1 MANNKTE
8 ALFDTIIQNVV
19 SAHKLGPYS
28 DLEHDVKRDVICR
41 ALFIYSLEL
50 YVYNIHTQ
58 HPVDDYGNILSG
70 ISLVK
75 YLMGKTNPPGFYSDA
90 LTHGDVIRIL
100 YDSVVII
107 RDGINMNYIAE
118 IQGHNFKS
126 RLPFYPEKE
135 WIPGLAVEMLS

>member
-1 MANNKTE
+1 MANDKMKD
-8 ALFDTIIQNVV
+8 LFDAIVKNVI
-19 SAHKLGPYS
+19 SAHKLGSYS

-50 YVYNIHTQ
+50 CIYNKYMQ
-58 HPVDDYGNILSG
+58 YPVNDYGNILSG

-75 YLMGKTNPPGFYSDA
+75 YLMGKTNPPSFYSDA

-100 YDSVVII
+100 YDSVVSLK
-107 RDGINMNYIAE
+107 DGINMNYIAE